1 MGAEMKRTLETAMR
15 NRLLRHVLCAIT
27 LAGTVLL
34 GGCDEDIGVSGVGAS
49 VGLPSAF
56 VSSAT
61 DPTDIGVGNVH
72 WVGNPRW

>member
-1 MGAEMKRTLETAMR
+1 MQVRPWS
-15 NRLLRHVLCAIT
+15 RLRVVGIVLAVG
-27 LAGTVLL
+27 LLL
-34 GGCDEDIGVSGVGAS
+34 GGCDDVETGGVGAS

-56 VSSAT
+56 VSSNT

>member
-1 MGAEMKRTLETAMR
+1 MKCNLEIAMPTK
-15 NRLLRHVLCAIT
+15 LLRRCLWA
-27 LAGTVLL
+27 LAAVGSLLL
-34 GGCDEDIGVSGVGAS
+34 GGCDDVEVGGVGAS

-56 VSSAT
+56 TSGMT

>member
-1 MGAEMKRTLETAMR
+1 MPMQTFPPLRRCLLAAALGAS
-15 NRLLRHVLCAIT
+15 LLVS
-27 LAGTVLL
+27 
-34 GGCDEDIGVSGVGAS
+34 GCDDDVEVGGVGAS

>member
-1 MGAEMKRTLETAMR
+1 MNRNLEITMRTK
-15 NRLLRHVLCAIT
+15 LLRLCVCA
-27 LAGTVLL
+27 LAVSSSVLL
-34 GGCDEDIGVSGVGAS
+34 VGCDDVEVGGVGAS

-56 VSSAT
+56 TSRMT

>member
-1 MGAEMKRTLETAMR
+1 MQPVEETSMHP
-15 NRLLRHVLCAIT
+15 RLWPLVRALGIAFGVSLM
-27 LAGTVLL
+27 LAG
-34 GGCDEDIGVSGVGAS
+34 CDDVEVGGVGAS

-56 VSSAT
+56 VSSNT

>member
-1 MGAEMKRTLETAMR
+1 MQRR
-15 NRLLRHVLCAIT
+15 PWHLRRVVGFA
-27 LAGTVLL
+27 LAASLML
-34 GGCDEDIGVSGVGAS
+34 GGCDDVEVGGVGAS

-56 VSSAT
+56 VSSST

>member
-1 MGAEMKRTLETAMR
+1 
-15 NRLLRHVLCAIT
+15 LLLT
-27 LAGTVLL
+27 
-34 GGCDEDIGVSGVGAS
+34 GCDDDVGVSGVGAS

-56 VSSAT
+56 VDSAT